1 MIKCV
6 TSLLA
11 LCNYIVVLQTF
22 HETHP
27 FSSFP
32 QESIKQKCEVLFR
45 GIGKIIE
52 GFVNGGGGDQD
63 LSFRNTG
70 IPPSRYEC
78 VM

>member
-1 MIKCV
+1 MCDK
-6 TSLLA
+6 SLLA
-11 LCNYIVVLQTF
+11 LCNYIVVLQKF

-32 QESIKQKCEVLFR
+32 QESIKQKCEVVFR

-52 GFVNGGGGDQD
+52 GFVNGGGGGDQD

>member
-11 LCNYIVVLQTF
+11 LCNYIVVLQKF

-32 QESIKQKCEVLFR
+32 QESIKQKCEVVFR

-63 LSFRNTG
+63 LSFRNRG
-70 IPPSRYEC
+70 IPPSR
-78 VM
+78 

>member
-6 TSLLA
+6 TSLLE
-11 LCNYIVVLQTF
+11 LCNYIVVLQKY

-32 QESIKQKCEVLFR
+32 QESIKQKCEVVYR
-45 GIGKIIE
+45 GIRKIIE

-70 IPPSRYEC
+70 IPPLRYEC